1 METAVDGR
9 VGGELCSG
17 GHTREYGGGW
27 VKSYS
32 DRVRTRTGG
41 GRVLTSCVGGSR
53 DGVGAGVGVLLAG
66 AFRRLGLP
74 PKGANI
80 VVAESDIS
88 MPPEQRD
95 FRGII
100 GKQSS
105 SELQIKGGAL
115 SFRPCGAKLAD
126 AMQYVCTA
134 EVWNTA
140 YSRALLTEATSC
152 SLFARASA
160 CPAQIVN
167 PLSKVC
173 MGCEDLLL

>member
-17 GHTREYGGGW
+17 GHTSEYGGGW
-27 VKSYS
+27 VRSYS

-88 MPPEQRD
+88 MPPEQRG

-105 SELQIKGGAL
+105 SELQIREGPFL
-115 SFRPCGAKLAD
+115 SDRAGRSSP
-126 AMQYVCTA
+126 MQCNMY
-134 EVWNTA
+134 
-140 YSRALLTEATSC
+140 
-152 SLFARASA
+152 
-160 CPAQIVN
+160 AQQKSGTQ
-167 PLSKVC
+167 PTP
-173 MGCEDLLL
+173 GRY

>member
-105 SELQIKGGAL
+105 SELQIREGPFL
-115 SFRPCGAKLAD
+115 SDRAGRSSP
-126 AMQYVCTA
+126 MQCNMY
-134 EVWNTA
+134 
-140 YSRALLTEATSC
+140 
-152 SLFARASA
+152 
-160 CPAQIVN
+160 AQQKSGTQ
-167 PLSKVC
+167 PTP
-173 MGCEDLLL
+173 GRY

>member
-27 VKSYS
+27 VRSYS

-74 PKGANI
+74 PKGANS

-105 SELQIKGGAL
+105 SELQIREGPFL
-115 SFRPCGAKLAD
+115 SDRAGRSSP
-126 AMQYVCTA
+126 MQCNMY
-134 EVWNTA
+134 
-140 YSRALLTEATSC
+140 
-152 SLFARASA
+152 
-160 CPAQIVN
+160 AQQKSGTQ
-167 PLSKVC
+167 PTP
-173 MGCEDLLL
+173 GRY